1 MEFALWSLRLLPA
14 FMHPMR
20 LAGEGFGRPNV
31 RLTLLQDYVE
41 DSSNV
46 QHFVMRMPF
55 PESMCKNLCTV
66 SELICIALHALQA
79 EVST

>member
-1 MEFALWSLRLLPA
+1 
-14 FMHPMR
+14 MHQMR

-31 RLTLLQDYVE
+31 RLTLQDYVE

-55 PESMCKNLCTV
+55 YTVVLKES
-66 SELICIALHALQA
+66 LHPL
-79 EVST
+79 